1 MTLRTSA
8 KESSYAYRRDNDTCN
23 KRQGCSYFTM
33 THFQAPSY

>member
-23 KRQGCSYFTM
+23 KRQGCSYFRM
-33 THFQAPSY
+33 THFQASSY